1 MALAKKQEVATAP
14 LNVRKTHAETERLL
28 DATDNLGRISVGI
41 LKEES
46 KMTRRSCS
54 FVFAVVLAAS
64 SVSIASTDAFAWV
77 RAGGYHAGGFH
88 GGYHAGGAYG
98 YHGGAYGYHGGAYGY
113 HGGAYGYHGG
123 GYGYGV
129 GAAAVGLGV
138 GAAIGAAATHC
149 GYYPYG
155 PC

>member
-1 MALAKKQEVATAP
+1 MYLPSRWRLALFPSLPQ
-14 LNVRKTHAETERLL
+14 
-28 DATDNLGRISVGI
+28 
-41 LKEES
+41 
-46 KMTRRSCS
+46 TRPHG
-54 FVFAVVLAAS
+54 FA
-64 SVSIASTDAFAWV
+64 
-77 RAGGYHAGGFH
+77 AGGYHGG
-88 GGYHAGGAYG
+88 AITQAASRGGAYG

-113 HGGAYGYHGG
+113 HGGVYGYHGG

>member
-1 MALAKKQEVATAP
+1 
-14 LNVRKTHAETERLL
+14 
-28 DATDNLGRISVGI
+28 
-41 LKEES
+41 
-46 KMTRRSCS
+46 MTRRSRS

-77 RAGGYHAGGFH
+77 AAGRYHGGYHAGGFH
-88 GGYHAGGAYG
+88 GGAYGYRGGYRGGAYG
-98 YHGGAYGYHGGAYGY
+98 YR
-113 HGGAYGYHGG
+113 GGAYGYHGG

>member
-1 MALAKKQEVATAP
+1 
-14 LNVRKTHAETERLL
+14 
-28 DATDNLGRISVGI
+28 
-41 LKEES
+41 
-46 KMTRRSCS
+46 MTRRSCS

-88 GGYHAGGAYG
+88 G
-98 YHGGAYGYHGGAYGY
+98 GY

>member
-1 MALAKKQEVATAP
+1 
-14 LNVRKTHAETERLL
+14 
-28 DATDNLGRISVGI
+28 
-41 LKEES
+41 
-46 KMTRRSCS
+46 MTRRSCS
-54 FVFAVVLAAS
+54 FVFAVALAAS
-64 SVSIASTDAFAWV
+64 SVSIASTDASAWV

-88 GGYHAGGAYG
+88 GGYHAGGVHYG
-98 YHGGAYGYHGGAYGY
+98 YHGGAYGYHGGG
-113 HGGAYGYHGG
+113 YGYHGG